1 LADGRYVLVSNAKPG
16 VRDPLVLSVSADGLV
31 FRQMG
36 VLVGGRHVDYPHV
49 IEHGE
54 HLFVAFAS
62 AKQSVEVL
70 KIKLADLD
78 VLQSVNKR

>member
-1 LADGRYVLVSNAKPG
+1 
-16 VRDPLVLSVSADGLV
+16 
-31 FRQMG
+31 
-36 VLVGGRHVDYPHV
+36 V